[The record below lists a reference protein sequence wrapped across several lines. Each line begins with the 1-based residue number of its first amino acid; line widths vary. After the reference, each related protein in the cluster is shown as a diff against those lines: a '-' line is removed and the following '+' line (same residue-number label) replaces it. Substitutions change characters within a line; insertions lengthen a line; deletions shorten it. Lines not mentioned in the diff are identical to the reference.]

1 MKKLIG
7 FVGAIVLCTSLSG
20 CIKDTTDLTIDSSDK
35 ISGTAY
41 FGTLDP
47 TLTPSASPDPSASPS
62 PSPSCT
68 PADYTIFPSTTTNLS
83 VTDVCEGGYS
93 GKKYTFNQTPLS
105 DFNNNTKSGHGFSLN
120 RVGTT
125 LNLEGTFD
133 FTSKD
138 LKGLIS
144 SGDDVH
150 FSFTFATPVT
160 TTNGTLSNS
169 NKTVT
174 WTFTEDGIYTIAA
187 SVQTFSPIG
196 AKPDISGIMQVG
208 QTLTASLQ
216 WFNIVP
222 WMSYDDWFTSF
233 IAPVYTYTVVWKRNG
248 VEIAGA
254 GHAMTYTLTPSD
266 LNSKISIV
274 VNLIPKP
281 NKNAQSA
288 SLTSDQYSNVA
299 AALQTLTPIPTISG
313 INQVGSTVT
322 ANPGTWDTSVV
333 NSYVWRRNGTAIP
346 GATNQ
351 SYTLKPEDQGKSVT
365 VVVTGTKT
373 GYVTA
378 SQPSSAITVQAVPE
392 PPMTYGH
399 LRVGTTLYATQ
410 GEWPDGTSLIYSW
423 NSRRCNACAPTVFSG
438 STYNK
443 DYFVLSSREMFYA
456 MRVCVS
462 DAANVLPTRC
472 SDYTSTVQVG
482 IISPA
487 SNPTISGT
495 GRKGT
500 YLSVNP
506 GSWQRGTH
514 LTYQWTKN
522 GTPISGAHSTIYRIT
537 PTDVGAHLNVRVT
550 GSLTGYTTSSRTA
563 THYVSGKN

>member
-1 MKKLIG
+1 
-7 FVGAIVLCTSLSG
+7 
-20 CIKDTTDLTIDSSDK
+20 
-35 ISGTAY
+35 
-41 FGTLDP
+41 
-47 TLTPSASPDPSASPS
+47 
-62 PSPSCT
+62 
-68 PADYTIFPSTTTNLS
+68 
-83 VTDVCEGGYS
+83 VCEGGYS

-105 DFNNNTKSGHGFSLN
+105 DFNTNTKSGHGFSLY
-120 RVGTT
+120 RVGST
-125 LNLEGTFD
+125 LNLEGSFD

-169 NKTVT
+169 DKTVT

-187 SVQTFSPIG
+187 TVQAAPSSTSYLL
-196 AKPDISGIMQVG
+196 PDISGIMQVG
-208 QTLTASLQ
+208 RTITAGLHSWFSPGAAYPTYDAYMNNFLTAK
-216 WFNIVP
+216 
-222 WMSYDDWFTSF
+222 
-233 IAPVYTYTVVWKRNG
+233 YTFEVVWQRNG

-254 GHAMTYTLTPSD
+254 GHAMTYTLTPND

-274 VNLIPKP
+274 LKLIHRLGQAANLMI
-281 NKNAQSA
+281 
-288 SLTSDQYSNVA
+288 TSDQYSNVA

-333 NSYVWRRNGTAIP
+333 NSYVWRRNGTAIS

-351 SYTLKPEDQGKSVT
+351 SYTLKPEDQGQSVT

-423 NSRRCNACAPTVFSG
+423 NSRRCNACYPTVFSG
-438 STYNK
+438 SAYNK

-472 SDYTSTVQVG
+472 SDYTSIVQVG

-487 SNPTISGT
+487 SNPTILGT
-495 GRKGT
+495 GRKGR

-506 GSWQRGTH
+506 GSWQSGTH

-522 GTPISGAHSTIYRIT
+522 GTPITGARNSTYKVG
-537 PTDVGAHLNVRVT
+537 PTDVGGHLNVRVT
-550 GSLTGYTTSSRTA
+550 GSLTGYTTASRTA